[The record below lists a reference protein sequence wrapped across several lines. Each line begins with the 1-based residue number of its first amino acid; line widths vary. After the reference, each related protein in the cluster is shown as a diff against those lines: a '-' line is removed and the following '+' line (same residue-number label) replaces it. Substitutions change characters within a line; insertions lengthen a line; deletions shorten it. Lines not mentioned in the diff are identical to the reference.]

1 MKKLIFALV
10 LFALIMQGNAT
21 KIDMEKYLIDTGDY
35 KVYDA
40 DIVNATFDGNYTYLA
55 SFGEGAG
62 FTIVALVEEESL
74 NVSDLGAKHVK
85 KPYPGHI
92 IEYPEN
98 STVLYRG
105 QVNNGLFLGIWFSS
119 MEAAIRILP
128 QVSVIP
134 REEYHADKSEEL
146 LAALN

>member
-1 MKKLIFALV
+1 M
-10 LFALIMQGNAT
+10 G
-21 KIDMEKYLIDTGDY
+21 KYLIDTGDY
-35 KVYDA
+35 TVYDA
-40 DIVNATFDGNYTYLA
+40 DILNATFDGNYTYFA
-55 SFGEGAG
+55 SFGDGAG
-62 FTIVALVEEESL
+62 FTMVTLLEEDPI
-74 NVSDLGAKHVK
+74 NVSDLLDAKPVK
-85 KPYPGHI
+85 KPYPGYI
-92 IEYPEN
+92 KEYPEN
-98 STVLYRG
+98 STIIYRG